1 MTTCYDVIIPIFRE
15 MVQIREQHNYLSDR
29 HQNWYL
35 TSQQVV
41 KFWKYRKDEFIF
53 GFPTFKMLQI
63 PILVSVRQ
71 VVPLFPNLVHFPK
84 IGDNNNN
91 DVTAGAKI
99 FKIFKNWLHIW
110 IPRWKKYKNAKLQPH
125 ISITSNYI
133 DSSVCQLYRDLYR
146 GNVFLAPVTSST
158 SVGESDT
165 KLGQA
170 TVAERKELLRC
181 VFFVRSHFLSSF
193 CYLIIEND
201 VSSPLMAIK

>member
-1 MTTCYDVIIPIFRE
+1 M
-15 MVQIREQHNYLSDR
+15 
-29 HQNWYL
+29 

-41 KFWKYRKDEFIF
+41 KFWKYRKDDFIF

-99 FKIFKNWLHIW
+99 IKFFKNWLHIW

-158 SVGESDT
+158 FVGESDT

-181 VFFVRSHFLSSF
+181 GFFLFVHIS
-193 CYLIIEND
+193 
-201 VSSPLMAIK
+201 